1 MHIKIT
7 QPDSGQHDTFKYF
20 KQTLNFCFKNNSEN
34 YSKCKTNCNLSIML
48 QFQNSQIIHLYVEI
62 WKKNFTILYERF
74 YYLDKK
80 HDLVTTQTLKNS
92 LEKP

>member
-1 MHIKIT
+1 
-7 QPDSGQHDTFKYF
+7 
-20 KQTLNFCFKNNSEN
+20 
-34 YSKCKTNCNLSIML
+34 ML

-62 WKKNFTILYERF
+62 WKKNFTTLYERF

>member
-1 MHIKIT
+1 
-7 QPDSGQHDTFKYF
+7 
-20 KQTLNFCFKNNSEN
+20 
-34 YSKCKTNCNLSIML
+34 ML

>member
-1 MHIKIT
+1 MQNKLQSKHHASI
-7 QPDSGQHDTFKYF
+7 
-20 KQTLNFCFKNNSEN
+20 SEFSN
-34 YSKCKTNCNLSIML
+34 YPSLCRNL
-48 QFQNSQIIHLYVEI
+48 E
-62 WKKNFTILYERF
+62 KNFTILYERF